1 LKQIDFR
8 HGKIGY
14 NILMT
19 ALPLLVAQV
28 ITLLYSIVDR
38 IYIGRMGDYGT
49 IALGGIGICFP
60 VITIIT
66 GITNMF
72 GMGGSPLFSMELGKG
87 RPQNAEKIMNIAAF
101 MLFWSAIIIT
111 IAAEATAQ
119 PLLRLL
125 GASDNNIIFALPY
138 LRIYLIGTIF
148 SMAATGLNPYV
159 NAQGFPG
166 IGMFTVVIGAVLNIA
181 LDPVFIFV
189 FGMGVSGAA
198 LATVISQAASAVFVV
213 VFLIGKKSDQRL
225 KLISFREFIENRKI
239 AGNICSLGLAVF
251 IMQSTNS
258 LVNIVNN
265 KLLALFGGDIYI
277 SILTIVASVR
287 QIMEVPIHSIGEGTS
302 PTISFNYGAL
312 RPDHMSKAM
321 RIMIISMIIYT
332 AVSWAAVFIW
342 PSFFISIFTSD
353 QAFIEKAVP
362 ALHIY
367 FFAFIF
373 QALQTCGQT
382 VFKALNKKK
391 HAIFFSIFRK
401 VVIVVPTALLLT
413 LVFNMGVNGVF
424 IAEPVSN
431 VIGGTACFV
440 TMLLTVIPEIRRM
453 RDN

>member
-1 LKQIDFR
+1 
-8 HGKIGY
+8 
-14 NILMT
+14 MMS

-38 IYIGRMGDYGT
+38 IYIGRMGDIGT
-49 IALGGIGICFP
+49 VALGGIGICFP

-87 RPQNAEKIMNIAAF
+87 RPQNAERIMNIAAF

-111 IAAEATAQ
+111 IAAEAAAE

-125 GASDNNIIFALPY
+125 GASDSNIVFALPY

-166 IGMFTVVIGAVLNIA
+166 IGMLTVVIGAVLNIA

-213 VFLIGKKSDQRL
+213 AFLVGKKSDQRL
-225 KLISFREFIENRKI
+225 KLISFRKFIENRKI

-302 PTISFNYGAL
+302 PTISFNYGAV

-342 PSFFISIFTSD
+342 PGFFISIFTSD
-353 QAFIEKAVP
+353 PAFIEKAVP

-367 FFAFIF
+367 FFAFVF

-440 TMLLTVIPEIRRM
+440 TMLLTVIPEIRKM
-453 RDN
+453 RADQ

>member
-1 LKQIDFR
+1 
-8 HGKIGY
+8 
-14 NILMT
+14 MT

-28 ITLLYSIVDR
+28 VTLLYNIVDR
-38 IYIGRMGDYGT
+38 IYIGRIGDIGT

-66 GITNMF
+66 GISNMF

-87 RPQNAEKIMNIAAF
+87 RPQNAEKIMNTAAF

-111 IAAEATAQ
+111 IACEAAAE

-125 GASDNNIIFALPY
+125 GASESNIIFALPY
-138 LRIYLIGTIF
+138 LRIYLTGTVF

-166 IGMFTVVIGAVLNIA
+166 ISMLTVMIGAVMNIA
-181 LDPVFIFV
+181 LDPVFIFA

-198 LATVISQAASAVFVV
+198 LATVISQAASSVFIVA
-213 VFLIGKKSDQRL
+213 FLAGKKPDQRL
-225 KLISFREFIENRKI
+225 KLISFREF
-239 AGNICSLGLAVF
+239 AGNRRLAGSICSLGLTVF

-265 KLLALFGGDIYI
+265 KLLAFLGGDIYI

-287 QIMEVPIHSIGEGTS
+287 QIMEVPIHAIGEGSS
-302 PTISFNYGAL
+302 PTISFNYGAS
-312 RPDHMSKAM
+312 RPAHISKAI
-321 RIMIISMIIYT
+321 RIMVISMILYT
-332 AVSWAAVFIW
+332 AVSWALVFIM
-342 PSFFISIFTSD
+342 PGFFISIFTSD
-353 QAFIEKAVP
+353 GIFIEKAVP

-367 FFAFIF
+367 FFAFVF

-382 VFKALNKKK
+382 VFKALNKRKQ
-391 HAIFFSIFRK
+391 AIFFSLFRK
-401 VVIVVPTALLLT
+401 VIIVVPMALLLT
-413 LVFNMGVNGVF
+413 LVFGKGVNGVF
-424 IAEPVSN
+424 MAEPVSN

-440 TMLLTVIPEIRRM
+440 TMLLTVIPEIRKMKNDSTDPGTEGIR
-453 RDN
+453 